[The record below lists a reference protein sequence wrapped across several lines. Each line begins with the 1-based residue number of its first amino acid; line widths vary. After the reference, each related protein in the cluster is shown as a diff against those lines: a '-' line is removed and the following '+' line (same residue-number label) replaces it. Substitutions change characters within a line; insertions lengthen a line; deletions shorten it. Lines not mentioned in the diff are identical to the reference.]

1 MLSTSGDALLKKKVI
16 LTQADGDGWVCLACR
31 ETFWRAS
38 CWDGPSPSWQAWR
51 HTHWIQCGG
60 EWWWHQ
66 DKQWSTRAAWMPSTR
81 SWPRR
86 VTSRSSKVRVPT
98 SFGLLQAQVCFPDT
112 TSCNWSFSA
121 KLTVEVVA
129 DGHLDMKKLYFCNG
143 LQAINPT
150 TQQLMFNLS

>member
-1 MLSTSGDALLKKKVI
+1 
-16 LTQADGDGWVCLACR
+16 
-31 ETFWRAS
+31 
-38 CWDGPSPSWQAWR
+38 
-51 HTHWIQCGG
+51 
-60 EWWWHQ
+60 
-66 DKQWSTRAAWMPSTR
+66 
-81 SWPRR
+81 
-86 VTSRSSKVRVPT
+86 
-98 SFGLLQAQVCFPDT
+98 LQAQVCFPDT